1 MTGKCEHCAAEFQFQ
16 IFHCGFGDCSYA
28 YCERCGRTAVLS
40 CWSKRWPDDVKCT
53 QAEIAPEMEAHLA
66 PCECGG
72 RFKKGQAPRCR
83 ECGNKLSADRAAEY
97 IEAQAPGAKK
107 GWRWQRNWNGL
118 YCMAVENWWVKDN
131 FV

>member
-1 MTGKCEHCAAEFQFQ
+1 MIGKCEHCAAEFQFQ
-16 IFHCGFGDCSYA
+16 IFHCGFGECSYA

-40 CWSKRWPDDVKCT
+40 GWSKRWPNGVKCT
-53 QAEIAPEMEAHLA
+53 QAEIAPEMEAHLS

-72 RFKKGQAPRCR
+72 RFRKGQAPRCPKCR
-83 ECGNKLSADRAAEY
+83 NTLSADGAAEY

-107 GWRWQRNWNGL
+107 GWRWQKSWHAL
-118 YCMAVENWWVKDN
+118 YCMAIENWWVKDN